1 VKWQGG
7 DVSRLADG
15 NLAAVLGRVTAV
27 KKAHGFSRRLSAS
40 NMVLVARV
48 ALASAH
54 CRRKLAGEIM
64 IEAYSE

>member
-1 VKWQGG
+1 MKWQGG

-27 KKAHGFSRRLSAS
+27 KKAHGFSRGFSGS

-48 ALASAH
+48 AFAH